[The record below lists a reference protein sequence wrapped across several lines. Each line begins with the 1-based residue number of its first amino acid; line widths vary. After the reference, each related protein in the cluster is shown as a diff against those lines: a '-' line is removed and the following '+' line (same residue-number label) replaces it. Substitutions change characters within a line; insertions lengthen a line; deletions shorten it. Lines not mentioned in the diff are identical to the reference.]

1 MITSFKMR
9 CDIYAQHLF
18 RRPTFQSHQM
28 PAQTCLRSQRATW
41 SQCPLGSTLWLR
53 NYFISLLLYLISQA
67 EQNILSFSLETSPI
81 TDSDTAKRTVFQ
93 RSYSVVASEYDKQ
106 HSPSPAR
113 VKAVPRRRV
122 HSGDAGNQKWLQ
134 KTRTRMNTMYHIYLT
149 PTLPVTQRWDR
160 HSYDTPPQS
169 CPDWSRRMAPSVR
182 GRGTSSGLSW
192 LLLFST
198 MIWRVSKWP
207 WGMHWGNLLAE
218 CLPWRYTCNI
228 HFHIA
233 ISNAV
238 TAASKLPRS
247 SP

>member
-1 MITSFKMR
+1 MR
-9 CDIYAQHLF
+9 Y
-18 RRPTFQSHQM
+18 
-28 PAQTCLRSQRATW
+28 LRSTSVPAPYISVTPDACPNVFEEPESNMKSMPPRLDSMT
-41 SQCPLGSTLWLR
+41 SQFSIPLLIYR
-53 NYFISLLLYLISQA
+53 ISPVKL
-67 EQNILSFSLETSPI
+67 NVLSFSLETSPI

-122 HSGDAGNQKWLQ
+122 HSGDAGNWELLSM
-134 KTRTRMNTMYHIYLT
+134 TPTPSTMMYYLCLT
-149 PTLPVTQRWDR
+149 PTLPVTQRWALP
-160 HSYDTPPQS
+160 SYDTPLQS
-169 CPDWSRRMAPSVR
+169 CPDWSQHMAHSVR

-218 CLPWRYTCNI
+218 CLPWR
-228 HFHIA
+228 
-233 ISNAV
+233 
-238 TAASKLPRS
+238 
-247 SP
+247 